1 MVVQSFG
8 RCCLLRISA
17 FGRSIHNTSE
27 ILWGTWE
34 LLTSSHTFP
43 CNAWCA
49 SIRYPSLLDNAL
61 LFLRGES
68 LGALV
73 AVWLILESSCLLFPT
88 VWMYVIPTY
97 TFPFFWQIF
106 VIVSILLFYLIW
118 SVNIMLGFVCWEVNW
133 RYGVNIKG
141 RRLLSPG
148 GAESELWLV

>member
-1 MVVQSFG
+1 MIPQSFD
-8 RCCLLRISA
+8 RCCLRISA
-17 FGRSIHNTSE
+17 FGCSIRDTSE
-27 ILWGTWE
+27 ILLGTWG
-34 LLTSSHTFP
+34 LLTSSRTFL

-97 TFPFFWQIF
+97 TFLLFRQIF
-106 VIVSILLFYLIW
+106 VILLFYLIW